1 MKHRLSHQQTEL
13 IQLTG
18 LTYFGFIPWM
28 LIVLSFL
35 FLPLIASIIFATIII
50 GFTFYFSFRIYKV
63 EFDADFLYL
72 SRRLRKTKIGLK
84 DVLTVKT
91 FPFPVYLFLG
101 QAYILS
107 ISYTKGNKPKTVF
120 TISRG
125 LFSWRPT
132 IDTISELKL
141 FREYIQTK
149 QHGS

>member
-18 LTYFGFIPWM
+18 LISFGFIPWM

-35 FLPLIASIIFATIII
+35 FLPLIASIIFASIII

-72 SRRLRKTKIGLK
+72 SRRLRKTKIDLN

-107 ISYTKGNKPKTVF
+107 ISYTKGNRPKTLF